1 MRALKWI
8 GIVVAAVLVIAVIST
23 IWVISAHKLSV
34 SRAQAKIAD
43 FYVPPTP
50 LPAEPGT
57 VIRTEPLGVDVP
69 GATTLRILYTS
80 QRPDGTPAASS
91 GMIFIPTTP
100 APAEGRPVVAWA
112 HGTLG
117 MGDACAPS
125 RSDKPLGDTAN

>member
-8 GIVVAAVLVIAVIST
+8 AIVVAVAVVITAVSV
-23 IWVISAHKLSV
+23 IWAVSAHKLSV

-69 GATTLRILYTS
+69 GATALRILYTS

-100 APAEGRPVVAWA
+100 APPAGRPVVAWA

-117 MGDACAPS
+117 MGDSCAPS
-125 RSDKPLGDTAN
+125 RLSLIHI